1 VSERGF
7 SLVPSTLVLW
17 LAVVVAAMAAC
28 RSESEP
34 PRFPHQVHLAGI
46 PCGTPGTPACLS
58 CVSCHDLA
66 RHDSGERSP
75 GARLPDGA
83 VCDRCHRDAHQSRAI
98 LAVAPVRP
106 GGEITIDHD
115 KHLAMPEIH
124 GQCVPCHAGVVDPKR
139 SPLPPM
145 SQCFGCHE
153 HQDQWNQ
160 GVCTPCHDAAA
171 LRRTMPVTFLRH
183 DNAFLRHHGDTMAQS
198 PQAQLCQNCHTQAQC
213 QSCHDVTQDLT
224 IEARRPERIESGQV
238 HRGDFMV
245 RHAIEA
251 RSEPARC
258 LSCHTVQTCDS
269 CHAARGVS
277 ANVANPVNPHPPEW
291 IGNNTTSPNYH
302 GVAARRDVV
311 SCAGCHEAGPA
322 TNCIR
327 CHKVGAYGGNPHPR
341 GWKSSQSESSEMCR
355 YCHG

>member
-1 VSERGF
+1 MSEAR
-7 SLVPSTLVLW
+7 LPSFAGTLVLW
-17 LAVVVAAMAAC
+17 VAVVLAAVVAC
-28 RSESEP
+28 RSESAP

-46 PCGTPGTPACLS
+46 PCGAPGKPECLS

-66 RHDSGERSP
+66 RHDSGQ
-75 GARLPDGA
+75 RLPDA
-83 VCDRCHRDAHQSRAI
+83 AICDRCHKDAHQSRAI

-106 GGEITIDHD
+106 SGEITIDHD
-115 KHLAMPEIH
+115 QHLALPEIR

-145 SQCFGCHE
+145 SKCFGCHE
-153 HQDQWNQ
+153 HQEQWDK
-160 GVCTPCHDAAA
+160 GVCTPCHDPAA
-171 LRRTMPVTFLRH
+171 LRRTLPVTFLRH
-183 DNAFLRHHGDTMAQS
+183 DNAFLRHHGETMAQS
-198 PQAQLCQNCHTQAQC
+198 PQAQLCQSCHTQAQC
-213 QSCHDVTQDLT
+213 QSCHDVTQGLT
-224 IEARRPERIESGQV
+224 VEKRRPDAIESGQV

-245 RHAIEA
+245 RHAMEA
-251 RSEPARC
+251 RSQPEKC

-277 ANVANPVNPHPPEW
+277 ANVANAANPHPPEW

-302 GVAARRDVV
+302 GVAARRDIV

-341 GWKSSQSESSEMCR
+341 GWKSSQSESAEMCR